1 MDPSCGSSNKK
12 TMKKIFAFETSR
24 GVYTYI
30 GGETEA
36 DALKN
41 FPSMREARCVGEVP
55 ADEFFIT
62 TTTAPSVL
70 YQREAKT
77 IRRQRGSCREWY
89 LQHGA
94 TLRR

>member
-1 MDPSCGSSNKK
+1 
-12 TMKKIFAFETSR
+12 MKKIFVFETSR
-24 GVYTYI
+24 GVYTYL
-30 GGETEA
+30 GGDTEEKA
-36 DALKN
+36 RAN
-41 FPSMREARCVGEVP
+41 FPSMSEARCVGEVP

-94 TLRR
+94 RLRQ